1 MNGSMQEPPKAGP
14 VKDRQMARWNAV
26 RNESAT
32 QAEAL
37 RSQIEHLKELS
48 ENLQDELVKAEK
60 LKEGLERSGA
70 ARRRVG
76 HARGRQGTS
85 ASRSAGSGVPRG
97 TGRGGHPITALVA
110 DDHAMVREGMAQM
123 LSLNDDIEVI
133 AQAGDGREA
142 VALAKETRPD
152 VVILDVEM
160 PVMGAQAAL
169 KKLLEFPS
177 PPKVIVV
184 TVFADRRL
192 VRELLAL
199 GASAFLSKSSSSQDL
214 ISTVRSVVQ
223 APHGD
228 DDNVTVTVPRADYDS
243 EGPAESELS
252 RREAE
257 VLLLVARGAGNKEL
271 AGNLHLSETT
281 VKRHLSNVYDKLGV
295 RTRGEAVSRAVSEG
309 WISSWDIARE
319 G

>member
-1 MNGSMQEPPKAGP
+1 MRKPSKTETGKSREREKGSDRATDAASGSQEE
-14 VKDRQMARWNAV
+14 V
-26 RNESAT
+26 
-32 QAEAL
+32 L
-37 RSQIEHLKELS
+37 RSQIERLKNLSQDLQEELA
-48 ENLQDELVKAEK
+48 KAER
-60 LKEGLERSGA
+60 LKDGMEGVEATGA
-70 ARRRVG
+70 GRVRP
-76 HARGRQGTS
+76 APGRKETS
-85 ASRSAGSGVPRG
+85 PSRPVGPDAPRG
-97 TGRGGHPITALVA
+97 LAGHQIRVLVA

-123 LSLNDDIEVI
+123 LSLHDDVVVV

-142 VALAKETRPD
+142 VALAREAAPD

-177 PPKVIVV
+177 PPKVIIV

-192 VRELLAL
+192 VRELLGL

-223 APHGD
+223 APHAEG
-228 DDNVTVTVPRADYDS
+228 DNVTVTVPRADFDT
-243 EGPAESELS
+243 EGPTESELS

-257 VLLLVARGAGNKEL
+257 VLLMVARGAANKVVAET
-271 AGNLHLSETT
+271 LHLSETT

-295 RTRGEAVSRAVSEG
+295 HTRGEAVSRAVSEG
-309 WISSWDIARE
+309 WISSWDISRE